1 MKINQMQQ
9 IDMKT
14 IPQIILLRR
23 TQCKGKASSR
33 SRSRFLSLSATHEVN
48 FTVTFART
56 FDFEVNSVFVG
67 RYEVDVE
74 LWLS

>member
-23 TQCKGKASSR
+23 TQCKGKAS